1 MFINP
6 HHIFI
11 SVTDLQKFVTEQ
23 TSDILLKPDLPD
35 DIKERL
41 QRPVTMADNIK
52 TLLTSKL
59 RISSITFQNT
69 STNFCYKN
77 VYLYLYLFF

>member
-41 QRPVTMADNIK
+41 QKPVTMADNIK
-52 TLLTSKL
+52 TLLTGKL
-59 RISSITFQNT
+59 EITN
-69 STNFCYKN
+69 N
-77 VYLYLYLFF
+77 VFYNVDTFLFKCL